1 MSRALSNAIRRTPQL
16 YRRTSGAVSLLVS
29 ALLSW
34 GCAGDPEQAQR
45 ETRSPTVAATTAPSS
60 FGIDPLVSINQ
71 VMVALV
77 DHAAHHLWDL
87 GRAGAAPQT
96 DREWTE
102 VEHHAIQLAAGASWI
117 ATGGA
122 GQADAGWVTQ
132 LPWKRYASQVNEEAV
147 AALQAARAKD
157 LNAVLAAGDALIEA
171 CEGRHREFKPALP
184 TEGVVH
190 PGISTSRASNETCA
204 ARR

>member
-1 MSRALSNAIRRTPQL
+1 MSRARSNAIHRAPRP

-34 GCAGDPEQAQR
+34 GCAGDPEQAPR

-60 FGIDPLVSINQ
+60 FGIEPMVSINQ
-71 VMVALV
+71 VMVAVV

-87 GRAGAAPQT
+87 GRTGAAPET
-96 DREWTE
+96 DREWME
-102 VEHHAIQLAAGASWI
+102 VEHHAIQLAAGASFI

-132 LPWKRYASQVNEEAV
+132 LPWKRYARQVNEEAV
-147 AALQAARAKD
+147 AALEAARAKD
-157 LNAVLAAGDALIEA
+157 LDGVLAAGDAISEA
-171 CEGRHREFKPALP
+171 CEGCHREFNPDLP

-190 PGISTSRASNETCA
+190 PHIYEPRVQ
-204 ARR
+204 